1 MEDLTSLIIRAQ
13 SGNLD
18 AFGIIVQRV
27 QDMAV
32 GYAHSILGDFHL
44 AEDAAQEAF
53 IGAYRDL
60 NKLREPAAFPSWLRK
75 LVFKHCDRL
84 TRGMRLETIPL
95 KAAVNLP
102 SEEKEPAEA
111 VEEKEMKDNVLAA
124 ISALPE
130 KERVV
135 TTLFYING
143 YSHQEIAEFLEVPA
157 TTVNHRLRA
166 SRKRLKGKLF
176 TMVQDDLQEKR
187 PSKDKRFANK
197 VQLFNA
203 AETGNVDKVRE
214 LLDSDATRAVL
225 YDFLKARAEE
235 QRMSVEE
242 LVVWL
247 IERHKK
253 RIEWEA
259 TEGKK
264 RGKEWRE
271 KDHQSTSTGMLL
283 EVYLLFSLETQFGGS
298 AEVGADCIT
307 LHCSRAPKNALGYGH
322 VLWPLYHEWAHTFQ
336 WDYLLGLILDFVQ
349 EIDEQ
354 AAQETGGSIG
364 FFIEALARLVGSYL
378 FRKYY
383 PEIAK
388 NAPGG
393 EPTKPT
399 FCIQTAHVGTLI
411 T

>member
-1 MEDLTSLIIRAQ
+1 MTLNFLVRRHA
-13 SGNLD
+13 N
-18 AFGIIVQRV
+18 FFHFVN
-27 QDMAV
+27 
-32 GYAHSILGDFHL
+32 HL
-44 AEDAAQEAF
+44 AETPPHPYRQVWLQETGYLTKAEGIALSDF
-53 IGAYRDL
+53 THLMRRYPIDTKPPEKGHERFLQKPFTLFNYQRVW
-60 NKLREPAAFPSWLRK
+60 EEVRK
-75 LVFKHCDRL
+75 WVDTPGDFEL
-84 TRGMRLETIPL
+84 TKRIFMVLETRFEKIWQKDKLLLEGWKNELHQLIPL
-95 KAAVNLP
+95 DVHA
-102 SEEKEPAEA
+102 
-111 VEEKEMKDNVLAA
+111 
-124 ISALPE
+124 
-130 KERVV
+130 R
-135 TTLFYING
+135 
-143 YSHQEIAEFLEVPA
+143 IAEDL
-157 TTVNHRLRA
+157 RL
-166 SRKRLKGKLF
+166 F
-176 TMVQDDLQEKR
+176 
-187 PSKDKRFANK
+187 
-197 VQLFNA
+197 
-203 AETGNVDKVRE
+203 
-214 LLDSDATRAVL
+214 
-225 YDFLKARAEE
+225 
-235 QRMSVEE
+235 
-242 LVVWL
+242 
-247 IERHKK
+247 
-253 RIEWEA
+253 
-259 TEGKK
+259 
-264 RGKEWRE
+264 
-271 KDHQSTSTGMLL
+271 HQSTSTGMRL

>member
-1 MEDLTSLIIRAQ
+1 MEDLTSLIICAQ

-18 AFGIIVQRV
+18 AFGMIVQRV

-44 AEDAAQEAF
+44 AEDVAQEAF

-102 SEEKEPAEA
+102 SEEKDPAEA
-111 VEEKEMKDNVLAA
+111 VGEKEMKDNVLAA

-135 TTLFYING
+135 TTLFCING

-166 SRKRLKGKLF
+166 SRKRLKGRLF

-203 AETGNVDKVRE
+203 AETGNVSKVRE
-214 LLDSDATRAVL
+214 LLDSDAT
-225 YDFLKARAEE
+225 RAEE

-253 RIEWEA
+253 RVEWEA

-264 RGKEWRE
+264 REKEWRE
-271 KDHQSTSTGMLL
+271 KEKQLKVVPLL
-283 EVYLLFSLETQFGGS
+283 EELDPETAKQKAREFFEALINKDFEKANMICPAPHGRYSTRYTPKLEAS
-298 AEVGADCIT
+298 A
-307 LHCSRAPKNALGYGH
+307 GYYSN
-322 VLWPLYHEWAHTFQ
+322 VIR
-336 WDYLLGLILDFVQ
+336 IL
-349 EIDEQ
+349 
-354 AAQETGGSIG
+354 SIG
-364 FFIEALARLVGSYL
+364 EPYQKEDKEGRRRYAGGKGIFIPYEIELADGTV
-378 FRKYY
+378 RKGFISMRSDND
-383 PEIAK
+383 EREWRFD
-388 NAPGG
+388 GG
-393 EPTKPT
+393 
-399 FCIQTAHVGTLI
+399 AV
-411 T
+411 